1 MLHKKFSNLDK
12 DYIILNSKYLVDNN
26 NELYFKKIEK
36 LAEFGQ
42 INAIQDFYKLRD
54 EVKGNGYVNE
64 KVEEYVSH
72 FIDDYYINFEEAY
85 ALLLRNKNFEGKK
98 YVFDVVNEELNRQFF
113 NDKFAACIVSERALE
128 IYHDLNG
135 SEDIKAKTNIK
146 NIRGVVKE
154 GLNDFKHEDLNGD
167 KDDIMRY
174 ITTRYSL
181 RFVKNKSRN
190 QVQQCYGNLIR
201 LSNKPLSQSYEDEN
215 G

>member
-54 EVKGNGYVNE
+54 AVKGNGYVNE
-64 KVEEYVSH
+64 KVEEHVAH
-72 FIDDYYINFEEAY
+72 FIDDFKINFEEAY
-85 ALLLRNKNFEGKK
+85 ALLLRNNDFKGKD
-98 YVFDVVNEELNRQFF
+98 YVFDVVNEEFTDQYFGDRFV
-113 NDKFAACIVSERALE
+113 ACIIGARALE
-128 IYHDLNG
+128 FYDEVNG
-135 SEDIKAKTNIK
+135 SENIRTQTNIK

-154 GLNDFKHEDLNGD
+154 GLNDFQHEDLNGD